1 MIPIYAHIQIELS
14 KAGLHAY
21 CEETEDE
28 IFIPHNEGRVDVAPL
43 LQLLNDAETCNPDT
57 VFSLTEKGKREAEK
71 LLKALE

>member
-28 IFIPHNEGRVDVAPL
+28 VFIPNNGGRVDIAPL
-43 LQLLNDAETCNPDT
+43 LNLLNDAEELNPDT
-57 VFSLTEKGKREAEK
+57 VFFLTEKGKKEAENLSK
-71 LLKALE
+71 QI

>member
-1 MIPIYAHIQIELS
+1 MIPIYAHISIELS

-28 IFIPHNEGRVDVAPL
+28 VFIPNNGGRVDIAPL

-57 VFSLTEKGKREAEK
+57 VFSLTEKGKREARK
-71 LLKALE
+71 LMNKL